1 MAATGLAPNLHQ
13 VPRRLHR
20 SAAGAARP
28 PPMLAGMLRRPSPS
42 VSTPGAGL
50 LAADPLRRPG
60 PARTGATPGTFV
72 SRPLCDPDLS
82 RAPPRR
88 SKTMRR
94 IALFL
99 LFVALLLV
107 LPAVLA
113 RVLA

>member
-1 MAATGLAPNLHQ
+1 
-13 VPRRLHR
+13 
-20 SAAGAARP
+20 
-28 PPMLAGMLRRPSPS
+28 MLADMLRRPSPS
-42 VSTPGAGL
+42 VSHPGAGL

-60 PARTGATPGTFV
+60 AARTGATPGAFV
-72 SRPLCDPDLS
+72 SRPLCDPDLT

-99 LFVALLLV
+99 LFVALLVV

-113 RVLA
+113 RVMP